1 MDDAQNVSKHK
12 FGLIGKNIDY
22 SFSKG
27 YFVEKFKT
35 ENLPH
40 DYVNFDLQKISEF
53 EDIFKNLENIKTF
66 NQVLN
71 RISSHLVFYSVKD
84 YLQNNIRP

>member
-27 YFVEKFKT
+27 YFAEKFKT

-53 EDIFKNLENIKTF
+53 EDIFKNSENIKG
-66 NQVLN
+66 LN
-71 RISSHLVFYSVKD
+71 VTI
-84 YLQNNIRP
+84 P